1 MPGSVSV
8 SELSSVRNTKPV
20 IVLFFAQGCGY
31 CKRMMPEWKKFK
43 TSSPI
48 SIGEVPAEQMSEY
61 NPLHNEGNI
70 VGYPTIR
77 LYNKGK
83 LVKEYDGDRSKND
96 IMRFVKKYIKENK
109 PNKNNLLLVK
119 AKKGNSL
126 NTRLLKKLTKGK
138 KGTKGTKGKKGKT
151 YKKRRIIK

>member
-20 IVLFFAQGCGY
+20 IVLFFANGCGY
-31 CKRMMPEWKKFK
+31 CEKMMPEWNKFK

-48 SIGEVPAEQMSEY
+48 SIGEVPAQHMSEY
-61 NPLHNEGNI
+61 NPLHNEENI

-83 LVKEYDGDRSKND
+83 LVKEYDGDRSKAD
-96 IMRFVKKYIKENK
+96 ILRFVKKYIKEKNPK
-109 PNKNNLLLVK
+109 RNNLLLVK

-126 NTRLLKKLTKGK
+126 NSGFIKKLTKNSK
-138 KGTKGTKGKKGKT
+138 KGKKGKKV
-151 YKKRRIIK
+151 KKTKKDKSSK

>member
-20 IVLFFAQGCGY
+20 LVLFFAQGCGY
-31 CKRMMPEWKKFK
+31 CKRMMPEWNKFK
-43 TSSPI
+43 NVSPI

-61 NPLHNEGNI
+61 NPLENEENI

-83 LVKEYDGDRSKND
+83 LVKEYDGDRSKAD
-96 IMRFVKKYIKENK
+96 IMRFVKKYVKEHK
-109 PNKNNLLLVK
+109 PKKNNLLLVK
-119 AKKGNSL
+119 ARKGNSL
-126 NTRLLKKLTKGK
+126 NNRLVKKMTKSKRSKGKRGKGK
-138 KGTKGTKGKKGKT
+138 KS
-151 YKKRRIIK
+151 KRAKIHSK

>member
-20 IVLFFAQGCGY
+20 IVLFFAHGCGY
-31 CKRMMPEWKKFK
+31 CEKMMPEWNRFK
-43 TSSPI
+43 LSSPI
-48 SIGEVPAEQMSEY
+48 SISEVPAEQMSEY
-61 NPLHNEGNI
+61 NPLHNEENI

-83 LVKEYDGDRSKND
+83 LVKEYDGDRSKAD
-96 IMRFVKKYIKENK
+96 ILRFVKKYIKEKK
-109 PNKNNLLLVK
+109 PRRNNLLLVK

-126 NTRLLKKLTKGK
+126 NSGFIKKLTKNSK
-138 KGTKGTKGKKGKT
+138 KGRKGKKVKRT
-151 YKKRRIIK
+151 KKDKASK